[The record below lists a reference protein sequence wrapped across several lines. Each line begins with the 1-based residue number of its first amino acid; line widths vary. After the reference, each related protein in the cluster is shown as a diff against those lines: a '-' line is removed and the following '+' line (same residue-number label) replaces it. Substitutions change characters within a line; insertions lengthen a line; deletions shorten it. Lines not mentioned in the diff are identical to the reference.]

1 MVKKNM
7 LSGTIVPEVLRN
19 DNYANW
25 SACIKNYLLAQDLW
39 DIFETTTKPP
49 EPEDG
54 VMEFKAWR
62 KKNAAALHAIQI
74 SCGVEILSQI
84 NHISSAKTVWDTL
97 PKLMTQPPS
106 KGVNPV
112 AKLGNSSNIP
122 SSNIH
127 EDRSTIAP
135 DQKVEP
141 GSSSNDP
148 GRKNII
154 NTWNADYYM
163 EYMPL
168 HNALKSGDW
177 NSAKEFFKLQPNS
190 KSAKITTLGKTALHV
205 SVEAGHVHIVE
216 ALVDLMSEDD
226 LEVQDNFGDTAL
238 METTYSGQYKM
249 AECML
254 RKNKK
259 LVSMGKTIQSVGQL
273 LPVVM
278 AISNGY
284 IKMAR
289 YLYSLTPLEDL
300 FPEKGRSGS
309 TLCTQAI
316 YTRALDI
323 ALDLI
328 RRCPRLVLAPDRE
341 NFSPLYALASVKYA
355 FPSGHRLVFWKR
367 WISSCIHIQSANGTS
382 TNDVQLRIEEDE
394 ERQSNVVKT
403 NKSLVQAILRRPF
416 SKLIKLLDIEHLYE
430 MKLVHEQSRQLLDH
444 MCKEILVSD
453 QEGRSKGKVYQAIFR
468 SIKEGVFEFVH
479 DVVKANPDLLWSVDG
494 NSRNIFS
501 YAVLYRQA
509 EIFSLIYGL
518 DVKNRIVYQRDDSY
532 NNILHMAG
540 MSPVSIMLNRIPGA
554 ALQMQR
560 ELQWFKE
567 VESIVH
573 PKVKEVVN
581 KKTMTPRELFTENH
595 KDLMKEGEKWM
606 KDTATSCT
614 VVAALILTIMFAV
627 AFTVPG
633 GNNQDTGLPIFFN
646 KKLFRLFIISD
657 SLSLFS
663 SASSVLMF
671 LGILTSRYAEEDFF
685 KSLPTKMIIG
695 LSTLFFSIATMM
707 IAFSA
712 GLLLML
718 HEESWM
724 VVPIISLASI
734 PVTLFVLM
742 QFPLLVDMYISTYG
756 PGIFDRKMKRWL

>member
-112 AKLGNSSNIP
+112 AKLGNSSYIP

-148 GRKNII
+148 GRQNII
-154 NTWNADYYM
+154 DTWNADYYM
-163 EYMPL
+163 GYMPL

-216 ALVDLMSEDD
+216 ALVDLMSEHD

-249 AECML
+249 AKCML

-259 LVSMGKTIQSVGQL
+259 LVSMGKAIQNGGQL

-278 AISNGY
+278 AIANGY

-300 FPEKGRSGS
+300 FPEKGWNGS

-341 NFSPLYALASVKYA
+341 NFSPLYALASMKYA

-382 TNDVQLRIEEDE
+382 TNDVQLRIQEDE
-394 ERQSNVVKT
+394 EPQSNAVKT
-403 NKSLVQAILRRPF
+403 NRSLVRALLRRPF

-430 MKLVHEQSRQLLDH
+430 MKLVHEQSRQLLHH
-444 MCKEILVSD
+444 MCKEILISN
-453 QEGRSKGKVYQAIFR
+453 QEGRSKGNVYQAIFR
-468 SIKEGVFEFVH
+468 SIKEGSFEFVH
-479 DVVKANPDLLWSVDG
+479 DVVKANPDLLWTFDS

-501 YAVLYRQA
+501 YAVLCRQA
-509 EIFSLIYGL
+509 KIFSLIYGL
-518 DVKNRIVYQRDDSY
+518 DVKSNMVYERDNSG

-540 MSPVSIMLNRIPGA
+540 MAPVSIMLDRIPGA

-567 VESIVH
+567 VKSIVL

-581 KKTMTPRELFTENH
+581 NKGMTPRELFTENH
-595 KDLMKEGEKWM
+595 KDLMEKGEKWM

-614 VVAALILTIMFAV
+614 VVAALILTIMFAA

-633 GNNQDTGLPIFFN
+633 GNNQDGLPIFFN
-646 KKLFRLFIISD
+646 KKLFKLFLISD

-724 VVPIISLASI
+724 VVPVISLASV

-756 PGIFDRKMKRWL
+756 PGIFDRKMKQWL

>member
-1 MVKKNM
+1 M
-7 LSGTIVPEVLRN
+7 
-19 DNYANW
+19 
-25 SACIKNYLLAQDLW
+25 
-39 DIFETTTKPP
+39 
-49 EPEDG
+49 
-54 VMEFKAWR
+54 
-62 KKNAAALHAIQI
+62 
-74 SCGVEILSQI
+74 
-84 NHISSAKTVWDTL
+84 
-97 PKLMTQPPS
+97 
-106 KGVNPV
+106 
-112 AKLGNSSNIP
+112 
-122 SSNIH
+122 
-127 EDRSTIAP
+127 IAP

-141 GSSSNDP
+141 GSSSNNP
-148 GRKNII
+148 GRQNLF

-163 EYMPL
+163 GYAPL
-168 HNALKSGDW
+168 HKALQSGDW
-177 NSAKEFFKLQPNS
+177 NSAKEFLKLQPNS
-190 KSAKITTLGKTALHV
+190 KTAKITTLGKTALHV

-216 ALVDLMSEDD
+216 ALVELMSEDD
-226 LEVQDNFGDTAL
+226 LELQDNFGDTAL
-238 METTYSGQYKM
+238 VETTYSGQYKM

-259 LVSMGKTIQSVGQL
+259 LVSMGRARSGNESQM
-273 LPVVM
+273 LPVVL
-278 AISNGY
+278 ALSNGY

-300 FPEKGRSGS
+300 FPENGRSGS

-328 RRCPRLVLAPDRE
+328 RRYPRLVLAPDKE
-341 NFSPLYALASVKYA
+341 SFSPLYALASMKYA

-367 WISSCIHIQSANGTS
+367 WISSCIHIQSANGTT
-382 TNDVQLRIEEDE
+382 TNEVHLIIQKDE
-394 ERQSNVVKT
+394 GRQSDAEKT
-403 NKSLVQAILRRPF
+403 NKS
-416 SKLIKLLDIEHLYE
+416 S
-430 MKLVHEQSRQLLDH
+430 
-444 MCKEILVSD
+444 
-453 QEGRSKGKVYQAIFR
+453 
-468 SIKEGVFEFVH
+468 
-479 DVVKANPDLLWSVDG
+479 
-494 NSRNIFS
+494 
-501 YAVLYRQA
+501 
-509 EIFSLIYGL
+509 
-518 DVKNRIVYQRDDSY
+518 
-532 NNILHMAG
+532 G
-540 MSPVSIMLNRIPGA
+540 MPPVSIMLNRIPGA

-581 KKTMTPRELFTENH
+581 NDDMTPRELFTKNH
-595 KDLMKEGEKWM
+595 KDLMKEGETWM
-606 KDTATSCT
+606 KDTSTSCT
-614 VVAALILTIMFAV
+614 VVAALIITIMFAA

-633 GNNQDTGLPIFFN
+633 GNNDNGLPIFFN
-646 KKLFRLFIISD
+646 KKLFRLFIIAD

-671 LGILTSRYAEEDFF
+671 MGILTSRYAEEDFF

-707 IAFSA
+707 IAFST

-718 HEESWM
+718 GEESWM
-724 VVPIISLASI
+724 VIPVISLASI

>member
-19 DNYANW
+19 DNYASW

-97 PKLMTQPPS
+97 PKLMTQLPS

-112 AKLGNSSNIP
+112 AKLGNSSYIP
-122 SSNIH
+122 SSNIQ

-148 GRKNII
+148 GRQNII
-154 NTWNADYYM
+154 DTWNADYYM
-163 EYMPL
+163 GYMPL

-216 ALVDLMSEDD
+216 ALVDLMSEHD

-249 AECML
+249 AKCML

-259 LVSMGKTIQSVGQL
+259 LVSMGKALQNGGQL

-278 AISNGY
+278 AIANGY

-300 FPEKGRSGS
+300 FPEKGWNGS

-341 NFSPLYALASVKYA
+341 NFSPLYALASMKYA

-367 WISSCIHIQSANGTS
+367 WISSY
-382 TNDVQLRIEEDE
+382 
-394 ERQSNVVKT
+394 
-403 NKSLVQAILRRPF
+403 
-416 SKLIKLLDIEHLYE
+416 IEHLYE
-430 MKLVHEQSRQLLDH
+430 MKLVHEQSRQLLHH
-444 MCKEILVSD
+444 MCKEILISN
-453 QEGRSKGKVYQAIFR
+453 QEGRSKGNVYQAIFR
-468 SIKEGVFEFVH
+468 SIKEGSFEFVH
-479 DVVKANPDLLWSVDG
+479 DVVKANPDLLWTFDS

-501 YAVLYRQA
+501 YAVLCRQA
-509 EIFSLIYGL
+509 KIFSLIYGL
-518 DVKNRIVYQRDDSY
+518 DVKSNMVYERDNSG

-540 MSPVSIMLNRIPGA
+540 MAPVSIMLDRIPGA

-567 VESIVH
+567 VESIVL

-581 KKTMTPRELFTENH
+581 NKGMTPRELFTENH
-595 KDLMKEGEKWM
+595 KDLMEKGEKWM
-606 KDTATSCT
+606 KDTTTSCT
-614 VVAALILTIMFAV
+614 VVAALILTIMFAA

-633 GNNQDTGLPIFFN
+633 GNNQDGLPIFFN
-646 KKLFRLFIISD
+646 KKLFKLFLISD

-724 VVPIISLASI
+724 VVPVISLASV

>member
-1 MVKKNM
+1 M
-7 LSGTIVPEVLRN
+7 GYEPLR
-19 DNYANW
+19 
-25 SACIKNYLLAQDLW
+25 
-39 DIFETTTKPP
+39 
-49 EPEDG
+49 
-54 VMEFKAWR
+54 KA
-62 KKNAAALHAIQI
+62 LQ
-74 SCGVEILSQI
+74 
-84 NHISSAKTVWDTL
+84 
-97 PKLMTQPPS
+97 
-106 KGVNPV
+106 
-112 AKLGNSSNIP
+112 
-122 SSNIH
+122 
-127 EDRSTIAP
+127 
-135 DQKVEP
+135 
-141 GSSSNDP
+141 
-148 GRKNII
+148 
-154 NTWNADYYM
+154 
-163 EYMPL
+163 
-168 HNALKSGDW
+168 SGDW
-177 NSAKEFFKLQPNS
+177 NSAKKFLELHPDS
-190 KSAKITTLGKTALHV
+190 KSATITTLGKTALHL

-216 ALVDLMSEDD
+216 ALVEQMSEDD

-238 METTYSGQYKM
+238 LETTYSGQHKM

-259 LVSMGKTIQSVGQL
+259 LVTMGRGRGDESRML
-273 LPVVM
+273 LPVVL
-278 AISNGY
+278 ALANGH

-328 RRCPRLVLAPDRE
+328 RRCPRLVLAPDKD
-341 NFSPLYALASVKYA
+341 NISPFYALASKKYA
-355 FPSGHRLVFWKR
+355 FPSGHSLVFWKR
-367 WISSCIHIQSANGTS
+367 WISSCIHIQSANGT
-382 TNDVQLRIEEDE
+382 TTDE
-394 ERQSNVVKT
+394 FHLIIQKDEGRQSDAVKT
-403 NKSLVQAILRRPF
+403 
-416 SKLIKLLDIEHLYE
+416 
-430 MKLVHEQSRQLLDH
+430 SRS
-444 MCKEILVSD
+444 SD
-453 QEGRSKGKVYQAIFR
+453 QEGRAKGNVYLAIFR
-468 SIKEGVFEFVH
+468 SIKEGAFEFVH
-479 DVVKANPDLLWSVDG
+479 DVVKANPDLVWSYDG
-494 NSRNIFS
+494 NFRNIFF
-501 YAVLYRQA
+501 YAVLCRQA
-509 EIFSLIYGL
+509 KIFSLIFGV
-518 DVKNRIVYQRDDSY
+518 DVKNNMVYDTDNSD

-540 MSPVSIMLNRIPGA
+540 MPPVSVMLNRIPGA

-573 PKVKEVVN
+573 PKVKEAEN
-581 KKTMTPRELFTENH
+581 NDEMTPRELFTKNH
-595 KDLMKEGEKWM
+595 KDLMKEGETWM
-606 KDTATSCT
+606 KDTSTSCT
-614 VVAALILTIMFAV
+614 VVAALILTIMFAA

-646 KKLFRLFIISD
+646 KKLFKLFIISD
-657 SLSLFS
+657 ALSLFS

-718 HEESWM
+718 CEESWM
-724 VVPIISLASI
+724 VIPVISLASI

-756 PGIFDRKMKRWL
+756 PGIFDRKMEQWL

>member
-1 MVKKNM
+1 M
-7 LSGTIVPEVLRN
+7 
-19 DNYANW
+19 
-25 SACIKNYLLAQDLW
+25 
-39 DIFETTTKPP
+39 
-49 EPEDG
+49 
-54 VMEFKAWR
+54 
-62 KKNAAALHAIQI
+62 
-74 SCGVEILSQI
+74 
-84 NHISSAKTVWDTL
+84 
-97 PKLMTQPPS
+97 
-106 KGVNPV
+106 
-112 AKLGNSSNIP
+112 
-122 SSNIH
+122 
-127 EDRSTIAP
+127 IAP

-141 GSSSNDP
+141 GRQNLF
-148 GRKNII
+148 

-163 EYMPL
+163 GYAPL
-168 HNALKSGDW
+168 HKALQSGDW
-177 NSAKEFFKLQPNS
+177 NSAKEFLKLQPNS
-190 KSAKITTLGKTALHV
+190 KTAKITTLGKTALHV

-216 ALVDLMSEDD
+216 ALVELMSEDD
-226 LEVQDNFGDTAL
+226 LELQDNFGDTAL
-238 METTYSGQYKM
+238 VETTYSGQYKM

-259 LVSMGKTIQSVGQL
+259 LVSMGRARSGNESQM
-273 LPVVM
+273 LPVVL
-278 AISNGY
+278 ALSNGY

-300 FPEKGRSGS
+300 FPENGRSGS

-328 RRCPRLVLAPDRE
+328 RRYPRLVLAPDKE
-341 NFSPLYALASVKYA
+341 SFSPLYALASMKYA

-367 WISSCIHIQSANGTS
+367 WISSCIHIQSANGTT
-382 TNDVQLRIEEDE
+382 TNEVHLIIQKDE
-394 ERQSNVVKT
+394 GRQSDAEKT
-403 NKSLVQAILRRPF
+403 NKSSVQALLRRPF
-416 SKLIKLLDIEHLYE
+416 SKLIKLLDMEHLCE
-430 MKLVHEQSRQLLDH
+430 MKLVHEQSHELLRL
-444 MCKEILVSD
+444 MCKEILITD
-453 QEGRSKGKVYQAIFR
+453 EEGRAEGNVYRAIFR

-479 DVVKANPDLLWSVDG
+479 DVVKANPDLLWSFDG
-494 NSRNIFS
+494 DSRNIFS
-501 YAVLYRQA
+501 YAVLCRQA
-509 EIFSLIYGL
+509 KIFSLIYGL
-518 DVKNRIVYQRDDSY
+518 DVKNNMVYDRDNY
-532 NNILHMAG
+532 RNNILHMAG
-540 MSPVSIMLNRIPGA
+540 MPPVSIMLNRIPGA

-581 KKTMTPRELFTENH
+581 NDDMTPRELFTKNH
-595 KDLMKEGEKWM
+595 KDLMKEGETWM
-606 KDTATSCT
+606 KDTSTSCT
-614 VVAALILTIMFAV
+614 VVAALIITIMFAA

-633 GNNQDTGLPIFFN
+633 GNNDNGLPIFFN
-646 KKLFRLFIISD
+646 KKLFRLFIIAD

-671 LGILTSRYAEEDFF
+671 MGILTSRYAEEDFF

-707 IAFSA
+707 IAFST

-718 HEESWM
+718 GEESWM
-724 VVPIISLASI
+724 VIPVISLASI